1 MLTLDLDYGQGSERI
16 VTSLWSLAQWERK
29 TSSKIPQLLSDG
41 IGMDDLF
48 FLAHA
53 TLVHRGAEVPKS
65 LDLFIQQLVSL
76 DLVDTTEPVGP
87 TK

>member
-1 MLTLDLDYGQGSERI
+1 MLTLDLDYGQGPERI

-29 TSSKIPQLLSDG
+29 TSRKMSQLADGG

-53 TLVHRGAEVPKS
+53 TLVHHGAEVPKN
-65 LDLFIQQLVSL
+65 LDQFIQQLVSF
-76 DLVDTTEPVGP
+76 DLIHDIEPVGP